1 MCQELDMDKKD
12 LISFFQELRIW
23 FKNNSNEEK
32 NENDIKKSSVFFS
45 SPLESIIKND
55 VLRSETIVDVSKNST
70 AIANDDSST
79 ILMQME
85 AIFEDS
91 TISRLDI
98 KRMYRYLD
106 KNAIKDCDD
115 SLEWN

>member
-23 FKNNSNEEK
+23 FKNSSNGK
-32 NENDIKKSSVFFS
+32 GNTDENDDNNIKKSSTFFS
-45 SPLESIIKND
+45 SPLDNIQNKYKEHNNTPI
-55 VLRSETIVDVSKNST
+55 T
-70 AIANDDSST
+70 NDDSIT

-85 AIFEDS
+85 TIFEDS

-115 SLEWN
+115 SEISSG